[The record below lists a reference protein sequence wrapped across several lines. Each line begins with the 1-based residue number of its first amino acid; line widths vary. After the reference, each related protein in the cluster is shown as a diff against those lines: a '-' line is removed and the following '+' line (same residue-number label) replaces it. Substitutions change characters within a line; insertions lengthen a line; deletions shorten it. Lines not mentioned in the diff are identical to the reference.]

1 MKVKAKDHG
10 ICGEISFSTN
20 IKSIYDSANAVEKSE
35 HWRVAG
41 ELLVIRKVI
50 QRLPGY
56 RFHH

>member
-1 MKVKAKDHG
+1 MIFVVKVVV
-10 ICGEISFSTN
+10 EQISSQ
-20 IKSIYDSANAVEKSE
+20 YDSANAVEKSE

>member
-1 MKVKAKDHG
+1 MKVKAKYHD
-10 ICGEISFSTN
+10 ICGKIGCWTN